1 MKLEALCQPVSE
13 DSPCGPDLN
22 AGMDPAYDDY
32 YFGALGRLPSFYF
45 RPGVQRPD
53 GSQSPDLFFDASDVD
68 HAAEAKAIN
77 ALLER
82 SRDLRLL
89 VLRAQW
95 EALAGRLG
103 PMAEAVEG
111 IAALLETFGDDV
123 HPTLAD
129 GPSERRDAVGDLNQP
144 VTVIQ
149 PLQFV
154 GLTGTTE
161 VTLRKIRVANG
172 QGTPM
177 ADEEELQVGR
187 LMDALGDEANRKR
200 VGDNHTALLKLSG
213 ALDRIDRACQTN
225 ATAPFS
231 APFNLLKPTVSE
243 MLDAISAA
251 RPDLRAADVPSEPLP
266 DAGATSD
273 EAESGASETAAP
285 AVVAAPP
292 TDITGH
298 AHARSVLEA
307 CEHYYR
313 RAEPSSASLLLVTQ
327 ARLLIG
333 KPLIEA
339 LETLLPG
346 QAGQAF
352 VDFGP
357 KTGFA
362 LNAERLKQLTAA
374 APQSQSPDP
383 QPEPAAGPLP
393 QINTSAEAAGAIRS
407 VEDYFRHAER
417 SSPVPVLLQRA
428 RSYLDKDF
436 QSLVDELIPR
446 STEG

>member
-1 MKLEALCQPVSE
+1 MKLEALCQPVSDE
-13 DSPCGPDLN
+13 APCGPDLN
-22 AGMDPAYDDY
+22 AGMDPEYDEY
-32 YFGALGRLPSFYF
+32 YFGALGRLPGFYF

-53 GSQSPDLFFDASDVD
+53 GTQSPDLFFDASDVD

-77 ALLER
+77 SLLER

-103 PMAEAVEG
+103 PMSDAVEAIG
-111 IAALLETFGDDV
+111 ALLETFGDDV
-123 HPTLAD
+123 HPTLSD
-129 GPSERRDAVGDLNQP
+129 GPSERRDAVADLSQP
-144 VTVIQ
+144 VTIVQ
-149 PLQFV
+149 PLQFA
-154 GLTGTTE
+154 GLTGTGE

-172 QGTPM
+172 QGNPM
-177 ADEEELQVGR
+177 ADEEELQAGR

-200 VGDNHTALLKLSG
+200 VDDNHAALLKLSV
-213 ALDRIDRACQTN
+213 AYERIDRACQTN

-231 APFNLLKPTVSE
+231 APLDLVKQTVSE
-243 MLDAISAA
+243 MLDAITSA
-251 RPDLRAADVPSEPLP
+251 RPDLRAVEAPAGP
-266 DAGATSD
+266 DFRENAGVESA
-273 EAESGASETAAP
+273 AESGPEVTAS
-285 AVVAAPP
+285 AVIAGPP
-292 TDITGH
+292 TDIKNH
-298 AHARSVLEA
+298 IHARNVLEA

-313 RAEPSSASLLLVTQ
+313 RAEPSSAALLLVTQ

-339 LETLLPG
+339 LETLLPS

-362 LNAERLKQLTAA
+362 LNSERLKQLTASG
-374 APQSQSPDP
+374 PQSQAPES
-383 QPEPAAGPLP
+383 QPEPSAEPTP
-393 QINTSAEAAGAIRS
+393 QISSSADAAGAIRS

-436 QSLVDELIPR
+436 QSLVDELIPKA
-446 STEG
+446 TEG